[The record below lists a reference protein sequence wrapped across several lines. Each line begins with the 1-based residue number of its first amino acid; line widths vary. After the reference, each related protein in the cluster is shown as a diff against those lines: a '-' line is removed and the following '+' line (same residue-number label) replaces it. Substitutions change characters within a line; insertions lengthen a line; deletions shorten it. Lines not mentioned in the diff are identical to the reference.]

1 MLEDSGN
8 RFVIAGFVIIE
19 ADGIFCMAFPTP
31 VKSLNELSE
40 LWSPILRVPE
50 RPPPPD
56 LYPEDPAECVMIA
69 DMAAAERLPEVSTPE
84 PSLFSLAAS

>member
-19 ADGIFCMAFPTP
+19 ADGIFCMALPTP

-40 LWSPILRVPE
+40 LWSPILRAE

-69 DMAAAERLPEVSTPE
+69 DIAAAERLPDVSTPE